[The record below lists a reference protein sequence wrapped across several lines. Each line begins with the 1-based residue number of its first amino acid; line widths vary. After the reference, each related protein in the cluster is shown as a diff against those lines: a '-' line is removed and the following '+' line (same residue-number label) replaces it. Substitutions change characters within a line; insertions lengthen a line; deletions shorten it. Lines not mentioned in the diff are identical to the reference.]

1 MNHRITDEPE
11 ADIAHVVFD
20 GGAVAVATDPEPE
33 STTRPAV
40 FPSTGEFPVYDEY
53 VYQTMTTDTIRN
65 DGFTAALK
73 GVVAGRRVLDIG
85 TGAHLNWAKEALELG
100 AASAVGV
107 EAMQD
112 SFASAELVRQESGL
126 GGRLELMC
134 GLSTDISL
142 AERADVCVAEV
153 IGSLAGA
160 EGAAAVITDAKRRL
174 LSANCVIVPHRAAT
188 RVAAACLRDLLA
200 DHPVAFSAPALPYL
214 EKVFSWN
221 SGPFDVRLRI
231 SRPRWATLLSD
242 SAEAEVLEFNG
253 DLRTEQK
260 RSIDLTIDREGEVDG
275 LLAWIRL
282 WCGPDSDPIDT
293 LRDDT
298 NWASIYFPLF
308 DEAVRCQPGDSLR
321 IAIRVRLAADRIHPV
336 YYVDGSLTRGGS
348 TLAEGHHLSNF
359 GGSHFRKQ
367 ALHRKLFPLS
377 GPAEPLTVTGPR
389 LAC

>member
-1 MNHRITDEPE
+1 MNHRTTDEPG
-11 ADIAHVVFD
+11 ADVAQIVFD
-20 GGAVAVATDPEPE
+20 GHAVTVATDPEPE

-53 VYQTMTTDTIRN
+53 VYRTMTTDSIRN

-73 GVVAGRRVLDIG
+73 GIVTGRRVLDIG
-85 TGAHLNWAKEALELG
+85 TGAHLNWAAAALELG

-107 EAMQD
+107 EAMRD
-112 SFASAELVRQESGL
+112 SFASAERIRQESGF
-126 GGRLELMC
+126 GRRLELMC
-134 GLSTDISL
+134 GLSTGISL
-142 AERADVCVAEV
+142 AERAAVCVAEV

-160 EGAAAVITDAKRRL
+160 EGAAAVITDAKQRL
-174 LSANCVIVPHRAAT
+174 LSADCVIVPHRAAT
-188 RVAAACLRDLLA
+188 RVAAACLPDLLA
-200 DHPVAFSAPALPYL
+200 DHPLAFSAPALPYL

-221 SGPFDVRLRI
+221 GGPFDVRLRI
-231 SRPRWATLLSD
+231 SRPRGATLLSD

-253 DLRTEQK
+253 DLRTEQE

-275 LLAWIRL
+275 LLAWMRL

-308 DEAVRCQPGDSLR
+308 DEAVRCRPGDSLR
-321 IAIRVRLAADRIHPV
+321 VAIRVRLAEDRIHPV
-336 YYVDGSLTRGGS
+336 YYIDGSLARGDR

-359 GGSHFRKQ
+359 GGSRFRQQ
-367 ALHRKLFPLS
+367 ALYRKLFPL
-377 GPAEPLTVTGPR
+377 
-389 LAC
+389 